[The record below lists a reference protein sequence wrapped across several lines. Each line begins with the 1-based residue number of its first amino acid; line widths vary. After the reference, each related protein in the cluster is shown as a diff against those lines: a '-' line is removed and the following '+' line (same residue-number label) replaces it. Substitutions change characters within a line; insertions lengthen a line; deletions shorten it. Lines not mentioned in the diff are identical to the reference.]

1 MKIIEINNRKDTYVY
16 DEEYC
21 EFFNDDGDWE
31 HLDPNDISQEF
42 EIPKERE
49 TLVLKQGLQNKVPS
63 EHLNRL
69 ERNSKGEYIAE
80 FSGLDAEGDF
90 PFKGMYYSITW
101 FKLRPKHNAP
111 AQSTSEESSSISLS
125 RKKLLLTKYFK

>member
-42 EIPKERE
+42 EIPKER
-49 TLVLKQGLQNKVPS
+49 VKQGLQNKVPS

-69 ERNSKGEYIAE
+69 ERNSKGEYTAE

-90 PFKGMYYSITW
+90 PFKGMYYS
-101 FKLRPKHNAP
+101 KLRPKHNAP

>member
-1 MKIIEINNRKDTYVY
+1 MKIIEINNREGTYVY
-16 DEEYC
+16 DEKYC
-21 EFFNDDGDWE
+21 DFFNDDKVWE

-42 EIPKERE
+42 EIPKEKE
-49 TLVLKQGLQNKVPS
+49 TLVLKQELQNKVSS
-63 EHLNRL
+63 EHLKGL
-69 ERNSKGEYIAE
+69 EGNSKGEYTAK
-80 FSGLDAEGDF
+80 FSELDEEGDF
-90 PFKGMYYSITW
+90 LFKGMYYSITW

>member
-1 MKIIEINNRKDTYVY
+1 MKVIEINNRKGTYVY

-21 EFFNDDGDWE
+21 EFLNNDKVWE
-31 HLDPNDISQEF
+31 HLDPNEISQEF
-42 EIPKERE
+42 EIPKEKE
-49 TLVLKQGLQNKVPS
+49 TLVLKQELQNKVSS
-63 EHLNRL
+63 EHLKGL
-69 ERNSKGEYIAE
+69 EGNSKGEYTAE
-80 FSGLDAEGDF
+80 LSELDAEGDF
-90 PFKGMYYSITW
+90 LFKGMYYSITW

>member
-49 TLVLKQGLQNKVPS
+49 TLVLKQGLQNKVSS
-63 EHLNRL
+63 EHLSRL
-69 ERNSKGEYIAE
+69 ERNSKGEYTAE

>member
-69 ERNSKGEYIAE
+69 ERNSKGEYTAE

-101 FKLRPKHNAP
+101 FKLRPKHNAS

-125 RKKLLLTKYFK
+125 RKKLLLTKYFE

>member
-1 MKIIEINNRKDTYVY
+1 MKVIEINNRKGTYIY
-16 DEEYC
+16 DEEYN
-21 EFFNDDGDWE
+21 EFFSDDEVWE
-31 HLDPNDISQEF
+31 YLDPDDISQEF

-49 TLVLKQGLQNKVPS
+49 TLVLKRELQNKVSS
-63 EHLNRL
+63 EHLKGL
-69 ERNSKGEYIAE
+69 ERNSKREYTAE
-80 FSGLDAEGDF
+80 FSGLDAKGDF

>member
-1 MKIIEINNRKDTYVY
+1 MKVIEINNRKGTYIY
-16 DEEYC
+16 DEEYN
-21 EFFNDDGDWE
+21 EFFSDDEVWE
-31 HLDPNDISQEF
+31 YLDPDDISQEF

-49 TLVLKQGLQNKVPS
+49 TLVLKQELQNKVSS
-63 EHLNRL
+63 EHLKGL
-69 ERNSKGEYIAE
+69 ERNSKGEYTAE

-90 PFKGMYYSITW
+90 PFKGMHYSITW

>member
-49 TLVLKQGLQNKVPS
+49 TLVLKQELKVARATHK
-63 EHLNRL
+63 ELFG
-69 ERNSKGEYIAE
+69 GEEEEEEEEAE
-80 FSGLDAEGDF
+80 D
-90 PFKGMYYSITW
+90 
-101 FKLRPKHNAP
+101 
-111 AQSTSEESSSISLS
+111 
-125 RKKLLLTKYFK
+125 

>member
-1 MKIIEINNRKDTYVY
+1 MKVIEINNRKGTYIY
-16 DEEYC
+16 DEEYN
-21 EFFNDDGDWE
+21 EFFSDDEVWE
-31 HLDPNDISQEF
+31 YLDPDDISQEF

-49 TLVLKQGLQNKVPS
+49 TLVLKQELQNKVSS
-63 EHLNRL
+63 EHLKGL
-69 ERNSKGEYIAE
+69 ERNSKGEYTAE
-80 FSGLDAEGDF
+80 FSELDEEGDF

>member
-1 MKIIEINNRKDTYVY
+1 MKVIEINNRKGTYVY

-21 EFFNDDGDWE
+21 EFLNNDKVWE
-31 HLDPNDISQEF
+31 HLDPNEISQEF
-42 EIPKERE
+42 EIPKEKE
-49 TLVLKQGLQNKVPS
+49 TLVLKQELQNKVSS
-63 EHLNRL
+63 EHLKGL
-69 ERNSKGEYIAE
+69 EGNSKGEHTAE
-80 FSGLDAEGDF
+80 LSELDAEGDF
-90 PFKGMYYSITW
+90 LFKGMYYSITW